1 MTWRGLLATI
11 LIASCILAGCTH
23 TRTSGNGTLTATL
36 TVHIGLFGGPA
47 KPDGE
52 MALSNSPA
60 DGENVTALDARGGT
74 HLARTDA
81 TGTATMPLAP
91 GKYSVFSTYCG
102 TGPQHIELTAHR
114 SAHVQIDC
122 PTP

>member
-1 MTWRGLLATI
+1 MTWRGLLVTI
-11 LIASCILAGCTH
+11 LIASCILADC
-23 TRTSGNGTLTATL
+23 TRTRTRGHGKLTATL

-47 KPDGE
+47 KPAGE

-60 DGENVTALDARGGT
+60 DGENVTALDARGGM

-81 TGTATMPLAP
+81 TGTATMQLAP
-91 GKYSVFSTYCG
+91 GKYSVFTTYCG

-114 SAHVQIDC
+114 RAHVEIDC
-122 PTP
+122 PIP